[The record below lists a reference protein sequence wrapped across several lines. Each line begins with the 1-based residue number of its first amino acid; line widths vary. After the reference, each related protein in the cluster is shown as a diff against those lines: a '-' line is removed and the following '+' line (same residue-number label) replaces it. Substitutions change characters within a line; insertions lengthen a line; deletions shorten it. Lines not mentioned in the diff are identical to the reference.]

1 MPIEVNEKTMT
12 FRLRGLGFEYRF
24 FVSADGV
31 LVLLH
36 HGKPLPD
43 SDLDGAN
50 AFSQEWS
57 QWHYDGKQRQYDRY
71 AEDKSLCLVPSQGK
85 CDHRGGVVERCDGSK
100 VDFRFHSY
108 RVYKGKPFGGDL
120 PHFRE
125 DGYESLELVLES
137 GQLRLI
143 ETYSVNPD
151 SPLLLVNRR
160 LENLGYDI
168 YLTRLD
174 SANLDLPFA
183 GTLMH
188 FPGSW
193 GNERNITY
201 EPLSEGRKTLYSE
214 EGRSSH
220 LESPF
225 AYLLGEGAR
234 LFSFLYSG
242 SFHIDF
248 DVSPFGCTRVR
259 IGIGS
264 GSYLLKKGQSFE
276 LPEALIGFGESLES
290 LSVSYKREVSKNLL
304 PNRKKQAA
312 NRILLNSWEGC
323 YFDFHTEKVKSYI
336 DAAKDIGAELFVLD
350 DGWFGHRDDDS
361 SSLGDWFV
369 NKSKIDLGEVVSH
382 CHSKGLL
389 FGLWIEP
396 EMISPD
402 SLLFKAHPEYAIGEG
417 DRSLIRHQLVLDL
430 DNPEAYAYIRDSLF
444 ALFDAYDI
452 DYVKWDHNRAIDEG
466 SAEKKHRLVLAYYRL
481 IKELSSRYPNILF
494 HGCASGGGRYDLGT
508 LSYFDEVWGSDELD
522 PGMRLNILN
531 GSSYLFPLSTFGAH
545 VGKNAGWSM
554 GDKAKIA
561 FFGTYGFEFD
571 PRMVDEEGKNELAEI
586 NSLFRRYHESV
597 INQGDLYHLDVI
609 DGYGFCSVS
618 GDRKTA
624 IALFASIGKLAKKYR
639 HLRLKGLDPNRV
651 YSLNGERRSGA
662 YWMEIGIDLSRHIEP
677 CSASLYVLEGQD
689 E

>member
-1 MPIEVNEKTMT
+1 MSASFQKVQHLGRAVVDDIVIAHLSLFNHLQGFIEITQISHKV
-12 FRLRGLGFEYRF
+12 
-24 FVSADGV
+24 GV
-31 LVLLH
+31 R
-36 HGKPLPD
+36 
-43 SDLDGAN
+43 A
-50 AFSQEWS
+50 
-57 QWHYDGKQRQYDRY
+57 QR
-71 AEDKSLCLVPSQGK
+71 
-85 CDHRGGVVERCDGSK
+85 DH
-100 VDFRFHSY
+100 
-108 RVYKGKPFGGDL
+108 
-120 PHFRE
+120 
-125 DGYESLELVLES
+125 
-137 GQLRLI
+137 I
-143 ETYSVNPD
+143 
-151 SPLLLVNRR
+151 
-160 LENLGYDI
+160 
-168 YLTRLD
+168 
-174 SANLDLPFA
+174 
-183 GTLMH
+183 
-188 FPGSW
+188 
-193 GNERNITY
+193 
-201 EPLSEGRKTLYSE
+201 
-214 EGRSSH
+214 
-220 LESPF
+220 
-225 AYLLGEGAR
+225 AYLLGQGAR

-264 GSYLLKKGQSFE
+264 GSYHLKKGQSFE

-323 YFDFHTEKVKSYI
+323 YFDFDTDKVKSYI
-336 DAAKDIGAELFVLD
+336 DAAKKIGAELFVLD
-350 DGWFGHRDDDS
+350 DGWFGGRDDDS

-481 IKELSSRYPNILF
+481 IKELSSRYPDILF

-571 PRMVDEEGKNELAEI
+571 PRMVDEEGKKDLAEI